1 MKVGMTFDLKD
12 AYLNRGFTPEDAA
25 EFDSETT
32 VGAIEN
38 IMKSRGQE
46 VDRIGSVDRLVAR
59 LAAGEH
65 WDLVFNIAE
74 GVRGMGREAQIPA
87 LLDAWNIPYTFSGPD
102 ILALTLNKAW
112 THSVVRSHGVS
123 TADFAVVREPG
134 DVYNLDL
141 PFPLFV
147 KPVAE
152 GTSKGIGPRSL
163 VTSGPDLKCVCEE
176 LLERFRQ
183 PALVETYLPG
193 REFTVGILGDG
204 DNARSIGVMEVTST
218 GSGDGSAY
226 TYANK
231 MNWRQ
236 NVAYALVEDE
246 TSREVR
252 DLALKA
258 WKALGCLDAGRV
270 DVRLDNQGKPRFMEV
285 NPLPG
290 LDPSCSD
297 LPILHGLGGGKFED
311 LVGAILDSAMLRAA
325 KNDRS
330 SRSVVL

>member
-1 MKVGMTFDLKD
+1 MNVGMTFDLKD

-38 IMKSRGQE
+38 ILQARGQE

-59 LAAGEH
+59 LAAGER

-74 GVRGMGREAQIPA
+74 GVQGRGREAQIPA

-112 THSVVRSHGVS
+112 THSVVRSHGVC
-123 TADFAVVREPG
+123 TAEFAVIREPY

-163 VTSGPDLKCVCEE
+163 VTNGPDLKGVCEE
-176 LLERFRQ
+176 LLERFQQ
-183 PALVETYLPG
+183 PVLVETYLPG

-236 NVAYALVEDE
+236 NVAYALVDDD
-246 TSREVR
+246 TSQKAKE
-252 DLALKA
+252 LALKA
-258 WKALGCLDAGRV
+258 WKGLGCLDAGRV
-270 DVRLDNQGKPRFMEV
+270 DVRLDAQGKPCFMEV

-311 LVGAILDSAMLRAA
+311 LVGTILDSAMLRAA
-325 KNDRS
+325 KNGRS
-330 SRSVVL
+330 R